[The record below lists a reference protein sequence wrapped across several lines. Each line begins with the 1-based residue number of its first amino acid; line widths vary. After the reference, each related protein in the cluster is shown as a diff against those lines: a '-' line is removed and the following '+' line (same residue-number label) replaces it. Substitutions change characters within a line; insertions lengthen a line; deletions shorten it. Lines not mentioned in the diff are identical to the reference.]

1 MLQVCDFS
9 EMLLASTFPLR
20 RLSAG
25 AHTALGAS
33 FRPELQERAS
43 RANHE
48 TASKDH
54 SRAPTSSKH
63 GARRRGQKIH
73 SESARDLQGFVT
85 KDGFGRRAERLKTGR
100 AATTPQ
106 KFSGLGR
113 GLCSGEAFER
123 SSAPKA
129 IAFAARVL

>member
-1 MLQVCDFS
+1 
-9 EMLLASTFPLR
+9 MLLASTFPLR

-100 AATTPQ
+100 AAAVQQPP
-106 KFSGLGR
+106 KNFLALDGGFALGK
-113 GLCSGEAFER
+113 L
-123 SSAPKA
+123 SSAR
-129 IAFAARVL
+129 ARRKQ